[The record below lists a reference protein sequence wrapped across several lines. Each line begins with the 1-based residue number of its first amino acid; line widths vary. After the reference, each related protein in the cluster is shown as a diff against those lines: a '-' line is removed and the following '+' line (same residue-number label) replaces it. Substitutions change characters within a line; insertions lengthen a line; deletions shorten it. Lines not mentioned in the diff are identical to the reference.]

1 MMAKRRAQKQRSSP
15 ARGLRGRAGADG
27 ADGARGA
34 RGPAGPAGPA
44 GPSGPAG
51 LDHTKAILALQQQVG
66 QIVRELETQ
75 LTRIAQIQAQL
86 DQVANGQASD
96 SRGKAPD
103 KVEH

>member
-1 MMAKRRAQKQRSSP
+1 
-15 ARGLRGRAGADG
+15 
-27 ADGARGA
+27 
-34 RGPAGPAGPA
+34 
-44 GPSGPAG
+44 
-51 LDHTKAILALQQQVG
+51 VG

-103 KVEH
+103 KLEH

>member
-1 MMAKRRAQKQRSSP
+1 MAKRGAQKQRSSP
-15 ARGLRGRAGADG
+15 ASGLPARPGVA
-27 ADGARGA
+27 GARGA

-86 DQVANGQASD
+86 DQVANGQAPD
-96 SRGKAPD
+96 SLGKAPN